1 MPFRIVRNNI
11 ADMRVD
17 AVVNAA
23 NNRLQMGSGVCG
35 AIFAAA
41 GQDQLQSACN
51 AIGDCATG
59 DAVITPGF
67 NLYAKWVIHAVGPV
81 WHGGDRNEE
90 LLLRSAYIRSLEL
103 ARTKNLQSIALPLI
117 SSGVYGYPK
126 DQALQVALSAI
137 REFLMDADD
146 MDIYLVVFDQTAF
159 RLSKSLADR
168 VESYIDEHFVREAEK
183 ARYPRSRFSDEA
195 SFRLDE
201 ADVFNATLP
210 CAAPKPVQS
219 AAPKKQ
225 NLFESAA
232 KSLEELL
239 ARRHEE
245 TFSEMLLRLVDE
257 KGFAKDSIVYK
268 RANLERSVF
277 SKLRS
282 NKNYAPSKST
292 AVALCIAL
300 ELNMDQTRDLLSRA
314 GYALSPSNL
323 GDVIVSFFIENSQ
336 YDIFE
341 INAALF
347 QYGQPCLG
355 AKG

>member
-1 MPFRIVRNNI
+1 MPFQIVRNNI
-11 ADMRVD
+11 ADMHVD

-35 AIFAAA
+35 AIFSAA
-41 GQDQLQSACN
+41 GPDQLQSACN
-51 AIGDCATG
+51 TIGGCATG

-81 WHGGDRNEE
+81 WQGGDHNEE
-90 LLLRSAYIRSLEL
+90 ALLRSAYIRSLEL
-103 ARTKNLQSIALPLI
+103 ARAKKLKSIAFPLI

-126 DQALQVALSAI
+126 EPALQVALSAI

-146 MDIYLVVFDQTAF
+146 MEVFLVVFDQTAF
-159 RLSKSLADR
+159 RLSKALTDR
-168 VESYIDEHFVREAEK
+168 VESYIDEHFVRASEES
-183 ARYPRSRFSDEA
+183 RRMRSRMAEEA
-195 SFRLDE
+195 SFRFDE
-201 ADVFNATLP
+201 ADVFNAPPP
-210 CAAPKPVQS
+210 CAAPKPPKSVI
-219 AAPKKQ
+219 PKKHS
-225 NLFESAA
+225 LFENVA
-232 KSLEELL
+232 KSLEDMLS
-239 ARRHEE
+239 RRHEE

-268 RANLERSVF
+268 RANIERSVF

-300 ELNMDQTRDLLSRA
+300 ELNMDQTKDLLARA
-314 GYALSPSNL
+314 GYALSPSSL
-323 GDVIVSFFIENSQ
+323 SDVIVSFFIENSQ

-347 QYGQPCLG
+347 QYDQPCLG